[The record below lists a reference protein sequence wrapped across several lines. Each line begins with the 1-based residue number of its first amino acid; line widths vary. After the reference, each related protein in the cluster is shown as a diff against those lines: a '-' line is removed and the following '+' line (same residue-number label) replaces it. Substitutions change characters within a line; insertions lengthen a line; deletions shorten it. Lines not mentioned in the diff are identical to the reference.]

1 MHTPDHAERDGRQ
14 PAADTGSEAVA
25 ETGTGTGARAGGGA
39 AAAGARPTRVRY
51 GLLGLLF
58 LVTALN
64 YLDRS
69 NLSVAAPHLKDEF
82 DLSATE
88 LGLLFSLF
96 SWSYVLVQIPGG
108 WLLDRLGPK
117 LAYGY
122 ALVGWSLVTVATGFA
137 RSLNTLLGLR
147 IALGL
152 SEAPTFPANNKFV
165 STWFPSSER
174 ARATGVYSAGQY
186 LGLALALPLLSWI
199 IAGSGWREMFVI
211 TGAVGLVL
219 AVFWFWKA
227 HSLPA
232 EHPRINE
239 AELALT
245 KETET
250 APARVKASWPEIRH
264 LLSHRRLWGMY
275 IGNFAAN
282 GVMWFF
288 LSWFPTY
295 LTDEKGITGITGGSI
310 GSVPYV
316 AALVGVLSSGYISDR
331 LLRRGL
337 SRTAARKIPLVCGF
351 VLSGCIVTA
360 NFTDSTGLV
369 ILIMSI
375 AFFGQGT
382 SALGWTICSEV
393 APVRSLGLAG
403 GVFNFFTNLGGAIS
417 PLIVGVILDRTG
429 SFAVALT
436 FIAGLAMAG
445 LLCYLLLIDRVERL
459 PEPKPA
465 K

>member
-1 MHTPDHAERDGRQ
+1 MRRSK
-14 PAADTGSEAVA
+14 ADA
-25 ETGTGTGARAGGGA
+25 GTGPRTATASRTQDVSAPAGT
-39 AAAGARPTRVRY
+39 RPTRVRY

-69 NLSVAAPHLKDEF
+69 NLSVAAPHIKEEF
-82 DLSATE
+82 SLSSTE

-117 LAYGY
+117 MAYGY
-122 ALVGWSLVTVATGFA
+122 ALVGWSLITVATGFA
-137 RSLNTLLGLR
+137 RGLNTLLGLR

-165 STWFPSSER
+165 STWFPSTER
-174 ARATGVYSAGQY
+174 ARATAVYSGGQY

-199 IAGSGWREMFVI
+199 IAASGWREMFLI
-211 TGAVGLVL
+211 TGLAGLVL

-227 HSLPA
+227 HSRPI
-232 EHPRINE
+232 EHPKINQ

-245 KETET
+245 RETEG
-250 APARVKASWPEIRH
+250 APARAKANWPEIRQ
-264 LLSHRRLWGMY
+264 LLAHRRLWGMY

-310 GSVPYV
+310 GSVPYI
-316 AALVGVLSSGYISDR
+316 AALVGVLSSGYISDW

-337 SRTAARKIPLVCGF
+337 SRTAARKTPLVCGF
-351 VLSGCIVTA
+351 VLSGGIVLA
-360 NFTDSTGLV
+360 NFTESTGLV
-369 ILIMSI
+369 ILIMSV

-417 PLIVGVILDRTG
+417 PLVVGVILDRTG
-429 SFAVALT
+429 SFASALT
-436 FIAGLAMAG
+436 FIAGLAVIG
-445 LLCYLLLIDRVERL
+445 LLCYLFLIDRVERL
-459 PEPKPA
+459 PDA
-465 K
+465 AHAR